1 MSVWIKRA
9 IWVVVAVLIV
19 GQAIRPSRTNPPT
32 QAALDISSE
41 DALPSAT
48 MSVFHRACNDCHS
61 NLTVWPWYSGVA
73 PVSWLVAYD
82 VRAGREKMNLS
93 ECGNYSVESRS
104 KLAQE
109 ICKEVTEGEMPGPMY
124 ALMHPQAK
132 LTSTDVQ
139 AVCSWSQTAR
149 K

>member
-9 IWVVVAVLIV
+9 IWLVVAFLIV
-19 GQAIRPSRTNPPT
+19 AQAIRPSRTNPPIET
-32 QAALDISSE
+32 ALDISTE
-41 DALPSAT
+41 AAVPPAT
-48 MSVFHRACNDCHS
+48 MGVFHRACNDCHS

-82 VRAGREKMNLS
+82 VRTGREKMNLS
-93 ECGNYSVESRS
+93 EWGNYTVAHRA

-109 ICKEVTEGEMPGPMY
+109 MCKEVTGGEMPGPMY
-124 ALMHPQAK
+124 TFIHSQAK
-132 LTSTDVQ
+132 LTSADVQ
-139 AVCSWSQTAR
+139 AVCSWSQTVQ